1 MTVARLRRRP
11 ALRRVR
17 AWRRVLLLS
26 SLIALPLACGD
37 AATPASAPVGP
48 PLQPA
53 QVRAVVDAYVR
64 AFATRD
70 RALYVALFADDGTVE
85 DPVGSP
91 VVRGHDALAAFF
103 DAATKGGPL
112 TLELAPDG
120 VRIAGSHVA
129 FAFTLHLDAGAQA
142 LVLPVIDTF
151 DLDPDGRIRAMRA
164 YWNPADFRPLS

>member
-1 MTVARLRRRP
+1 MTSAGLRRTRTMRAP
-11 ALRRVR
+11 R
-17 AWRRVLLLS
+17 AWPVVLLVW
-26 SLIALPLACGD
+26 SLVTLPLACGD
-37 AATPASAPVGP
+37 AAAPANEPAGP
-48 PLQPA
+48 PLPPA

-70 RALYVALFADDGTVE
+70 RALYVSLFADDGTVE

-120 VRIAGSHVA
+120 VRIAGNHVA
-129 FAFTLHLDAGAQA
+129 FAFTLHLDAGAQP

-164 YWNPADFRPLS
+164 YWSPADFRPLS